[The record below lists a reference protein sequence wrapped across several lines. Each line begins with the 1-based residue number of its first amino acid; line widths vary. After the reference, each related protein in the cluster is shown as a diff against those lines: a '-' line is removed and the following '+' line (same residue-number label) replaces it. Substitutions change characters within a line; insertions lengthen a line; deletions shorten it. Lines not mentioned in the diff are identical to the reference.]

1 MDRDEFMELVYETFA
16 DEPDNVLANGII
28 EAADAYVEHEKAQ
41 LSNEDATKDAT
52 SELIER
58 QQAIDRFN
66 VIRPVDPKKDE
77 YTKGID
83 VGIAMCIVAVKD
95 QPTMQPEPQWI
106 PVSERLPE
114 KSEYYI
120 ITASDG
126 VGHRTTFAKFQK
138 KAKSWE
144 LTGARS
150 YWKVIAWMPLPEPA
164 RLENV

>member
-1 MDRDEFMELVYETFA
+1 MDKEQAIELLEHLAWDRDIDRNLY
-16 DEPDNVLANGII
+16 G
-28 EAADAYVEHEKAQ
+28 EALNMAIDALKAQ
-41 LSNEDATKDAT
+41 LSMEDATKDAI
-52 SELIER
+52 SRRAALSALNKLHKEDIEDYGCEIPEGFNQDNLDR
-58 QQAIDRFN
+58 ATFAI
-66 VIRPVDPKKDE
+66 K
-77 YTKGID
+77 
-83 VGIAMCIVAVKD
+83 
-95 QPTMQPEPQWI
+95 QLPTIQCEPQWI